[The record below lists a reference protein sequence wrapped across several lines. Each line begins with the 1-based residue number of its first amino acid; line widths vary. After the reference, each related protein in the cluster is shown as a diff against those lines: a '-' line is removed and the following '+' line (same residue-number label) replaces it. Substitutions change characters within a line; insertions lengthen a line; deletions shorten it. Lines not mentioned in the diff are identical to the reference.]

1 MSNSKKIRADAEEM
15 AKQIAKELMAQQT
28 KFFQDEMKKMQ
39 DEMSKMKEELSKKVE
54 DVISQKNDATKD
66 NASDVG
72 AANDNVQG
80 KGVQSIIGFDYGQLI
95 KCPSKHF
102 PTVNHGK
109 PPHFDGTRYT
119 DWAYKMK
126 MFLIAVRLQE
136 VMDVGVM
143 IPTDED
149 REITS

>member
-1 MSNSKKIRADAEEM
+1 
-15 AKQIAKELMAQQT
+15 
-28 KFFQDEMKKMQ
+28 MKKMQ

-54 DVISQKNDATKD
+54 DAISGKNDVTKD

-80 KGVQSIIGFDYGQLI
+80 KGVYSSIGFDYGQVT
-95 KCPSKHF
+95 KGPSMHF

-109 PPHFDGTRYT
+109 PPHLDGTRYT

-126 MFLIAVRLQE
+126 MFLIAARL
-136 VMDVGVM
+136 
-143 IPTDED
+143 
-149 REITS
+149 